1 MTSEERIPTSN
12 ILIYSSPVLGVFM
25 AGMLVSFY
33 LLKFSTD
40 VLLIGPAVI
49 GFVLLI
55 ARIWDAVTDPAA
67 GWLSDRTN
75 TSLGRRRPWLLGSA
89 LPLGASIV
97 MLWSPPESL
106 EGSGLNLWIG
116 AAILLFYTAYTA
128 FRVPHIAL
136 GAELSRG
143 YHDRTRVFG
152 IMQAV
157 ESIGMLAAA
166 GALFFLEGAEDPRSF
181 ARMLSVGIG
190 VFTTVLITLAAW
202 RLRERAEF
210 QGRGGSSP
218 WRSFRDVLMNPHSR
232 ILIGVFF
239 LEQLGFSAL
248 VALLPYLSD
257 YVVQTPGRTAVY
269 LFSAVGSTLLS
280 IPLWIFVSKRL
291 GKKPVWLFSIAV
303 KVVLFAA
310 AFTLGAGDFVP
321 LIIISVFFGVM
332 NGCGAVVGPSL
343 KADVVDWDEAE
354 TGERKEGSYFAAW
367 NFVQKSA
374 GGIAVWAIGVTLAMT
389 GFTPNVA
396 QSEEAIFG
404 MRVLASAAPCFLH
417 ILALILM
424 ARFALTESEHRA
436 ARERAEQRRA
446 EVSSAA
452 QA

>member
-1 MTSEERIPTSN
+1 M
-12 ILIYSSPVLGVFM
+12 
-25 AGMLVSFY
+25 
-33 LLKFSTD
+33 
-40 VLLIGPAVI
+40 
-49 GFVLLI
+49 
-55 ARIWDAVTDPAA
+55 
-67 GWLSDRTN
+67 
-75 TSLGRRRPWLLGSA
+75 SA
-89 LPLGASIV
+89 
-97 MLWSPPESL
+97 E
-106 EGSGLNLWIG
+106 
-116 AAILLFYTAYTA
+116 
-128 FRVPHIAL
+128 
-136 GAELSRG
+136 
-143 YHDRTRVFG
+143 
-152 IMQAV
+152 
-157 ESIGMLAAA
+157 
-166 GALFFLEGAEDPRSF
+166 
-181 ARMLSVGIG
+181 
-190 VFTTVLITLAAW
+190 
-202 RLRERAEF
+202 
-210 QGRGGSSP
+210 
-218 WRSFRDVLMNPHSR
+218 
-232 ILIGVFF
+232 
-239 LEQLGFSAL
+239 
-248 VALLPYLSD
+248 
-257 YVVQTPGRTAVY
+257 
-269 LFSAVGSTLLS
+269 
-280 IPLWIFVSKRL
+280 
-291 GKKPVWLFSIAV
+291 PVWLFSIAV